1 MRRNAEN
8 RKRVRLATTSAQ
20 TRAQSEI
27 SGGPVSPV
35 VWCGCFASGW
45 QEDAARFEREADAME
60 ARQRIAAAKAR
71 GAESFAKAKAAE
83 EEDNP
88 AAEEEAKKD
97 A

>member
-1 MRRNAEN
+1 
-8 RKRVRLATTSAQ
+8 
-20 TRAQSEI
+20 
-27 SGGPVSPV
+27 
-35 VWCGCFASGW
+35 
-45 QEDAARFEREADAME
+45 ME

-88 AAEEEAKKD
+88 AAEEEAKKE

>member
-1 MRRNAEN
+1 MRKLARNRIA
-8 RKRVRLATTSAQ
+8 RVIFSHPWR
-20 TRAQSEI
+20 
-27 SGGPVSPV
+27 GVG
-35 VWCGCFASGW
+35 FASGG

>member
-1 MRRNAEN
+1 
-8 RKRVRLATTSAQ
+8 
-20 TRAQSEI
+20 
-27 SGGPVSPV
+27 
-35 VWCGCFASGW
+35 
-45 QEDAARFEREADAME
+45 ME

-71 GAESFAKAKAAE
+71 GAESFAKAKAKAAE